1 MKETIWLV
9 ESHLKFV
16 MRRLMNYSWVWMF
29 TSDLTHGWWREG
41 NLSESTVGY
50 RRWHATWGDVLSLRF
65 GIYGNV
71 TLYTMNVLAFK
82 GLSTINQAKSPVT
95 MYAYVRSNCTGVFLI
110 YLCYPSNIY
119 LLETSDI
126 KKNAR
131 HFMTSWNFQD
141 IVTSCILI
149 YFCYTFL
156 NWNTKMPWFS

>member
-1 MKETIWLV
+1 
-9 ESHLKFV
+9 
-16 MRRLMNYSWVWMF
+16 MNYSWVRMF
-29 TSDLTHGWWREG
+29 TSDLTHGWWRER
-41 NLSESTVGY
+41 NVSESTVGY

-82 GLSTINQAKSPVT
+82 GLSTINQAKSPET
-95 MYAYVRSNCTGVFLI
+95 MYAYVRSNCTVFFFNLFM
-110 YLCYPSNIY
+110 LS
-119 LLETSDI
+119 I
-126 KKNAR
+126 KNLFIRNKRYKKKPAR